1 MRYRANT
8 AVLGVYLEILPD
20 GKIRSGFF
28 VDDLRELDNFQS
40 VRMFTSAFH
49 CLNFRISLLEMLK
62 MPRCDAINH
71 RKKLATCQSLCAH

>member
-1 MRYRANT
+1 MNVDVDAVTFNLGVCFLFMGKNTYKVRKMRYRANT

-28 VDDLRELDNFQS
+28 VDDLREWDNFQS

-49 CLNFRISLLEMLK
+49 CVKF
-62 MPRCDAINH
+62 
-71 RKKLATCQSLCAH
+71 

>member
-28 VDDLRELDNFQS
+28 VDDLREWDNFQS

-49 CLNFRISLLEMLK
+49 CVKF
-62 MPRCDAINH
+62 
-71 RKKLATCQSLCAH
+71 